1 MGQLRGDILLVDDE
15 RSVREFLA
23 IYLKRAG
30 HTVETVAST
39 AEARTAIARHEFDVL
54 ITDLRM
60 PDGTGL
66 DVLEASKKAHPETQ
80 VVVVT
85 AYATAETAIAA
96 MKAGAYDYLLKPFK
110 VDEVG
115 LVVERALER
124 RTLLRQNVTLR
135 AEIQGRY
142 RLDRLLG
149 KSAAMGRLFD
159 MIRKIAPARTSV
171 LLVGESGTGKEL
183 AAHALHEL
191 SSRANHAFV
200 AVNCGAIPEA
210 LLESELFGH
219 VKGAFTG
226 ATTDKEGLFEAANG
240 GTLFL
245 DEIGELPQAMQVKLL
260 RALQERRVKRV
271 GGVAEKDVDVRVV
284 AATNRDLETEVERG
298 SFRQDLF
305 YRLNVIQIRMP
316 PLRERR
322 EDIAL
327 LVEHFLRKFSAEHG
341 RRVTEIEPAAMAVL
355 GSHTF
360 PGNVRELENL
370 IERAVT
376 LSSDN
381 RITVDGLPDL
391 RAVGSRGARGSADVS
406 VDFPSEGVNLERE
419 VESFERGIILR
430 ALERTGGNRT
440 EAARL
445 LGISFRSM
453 RYRLSKLGITG
464 GEDLAGIPDAD
475 PENPQTGVSRAAD
488 AAQARAAPSGPAPV
502 GKPDDGA
509 GHGGAR

>member
-1 MGQLRGDILLVDDE
+1 MSPPRADILLADDE

-30 HTVETVAST
+30 HKVQTVASA
-39 AEARTAIARHEFDVL
+39 AEARVAIAQHEFDIV

-66 DVLEASKKAHPETQ
+66 DVLEESKKAYPDTQ

-124 RTLLRQNVTLR
+124 RTLQRQNVTLR

-183 AAHALHEL
+183 AARALHEL
-191 SSRANHAFV
+191 SPRADHAFV
-200 AVNCGAIPEA
+200 AVNCGAIPDA

-219 VKGAFTG
+219 VRGAFTG
-226 ATTDKEGLFEAANG
+226 ATTDKEGLFEAASG

-245 DEIGELPQAMQVKLL
+245 DEIGELPQSMQVKLL

-271 GGVAEKDVDVRVV
+271 GGVAEKEVDVRVV

-298 SFRQDLF
+298 TFRQDLF

-322 EDIAL
+322 EDVPL
-327 LVEHFLRKFSAEHG
+327 LIEHFLRKFSAEHG
-341 RRVTEIEPAAMAVL
+341 RSVTEIDPAAMSAL
-355 GSHTF
+355 TGYNF

-370 IERAVT
+370 VERAVT
-376 LSSDN
+376 LSSDT
-381 RITVDGLPDL
+381 RITIEGLPEL
-391 RAVGSRGARGSADVS
+391 RAGGTRGAAPTVEL
-406 VDFPSEGVNLERE
+406 PAEGLNLENE

-430 ALERTGGNRT
+430 ALERTRGNRT

-453 RYRLSKLGITG
+453 RYRLSKLGIAG
-464 GEDLAGIPDAD
+464 GDDGGGP
-475 PENPQTGVSRAAD
+475 GAD
-488 AAQARAAPSGPAPV
+488 AEPP
-502 GKPDDGA
+502 PDVV
-509 GHGGAR
+509 

>member
-1 MGQLRGDILLVDDE
+1 LATLRGDILLVDDE

-30 HTVETVAST
+30 YRVETAASAADARAMMT
-39 AEARTAIARHEFDVL
+39 AREFDVI

-66 DVLEASKKAHPETQ
+66 DVLQASKSLHPESQ
-80 VVVVT
+80 VIVVT

-124 RTLLRQNVTLR
+124 RTLLRQNVALR

-149 KSAAMGRLFD
+149 KSAAMGRLYD
-159 MIRKIAPARTSV
+159 MIRKIAPTRTSV

-183 AAHALHEL
+183 AARALHEL
-191 SSRANHAFV
+191 GPRADRPFV

-226 ATTDKEGLFEAANG
+226 ASGDKDGLFQAADG

-245 DEIGELPQAMQVKLL
+245 DEIGELPLPMQVKLL
-260 RALQERRVKRV
+260 RALQEKRIKPV
-271 GGVAEKDVDVRVV
+271 GGVAESEVDVRVV

-322 EDIAL
+322 EDVPL

-341 RRVTEIEPAAMAVL
+341 RAVTEIDPAAMSAL
-355 GSHTF
+355 TGYNF

-376 LSSDN
+376 LSSDA
-381 RITVDGLPDL
+381 RITLDSLPDL
-391 RAVGSRGARGSADVS
+391 RPGVSRGARSIPDL
-406 VDFPSEGVNLERE
+406 PSEGLNLERE
-419 VESFERGIILR
+419 VDAFERGIILR
-430 ALERTGGNRT
+430 ALERTTGNRT

-453 RYRLSKLGITG
+453 RYRLSKLGIA
-464 GEDLAGIPDAD
+464 GENDGD
-475 PENPQTGVSRAAD
+475 
-488 AAQARAAPSGPAPV
+488 PAP
-502 GKPDDGA
+502 PFPRQPSDDDA
-509 GHGGAR
+509 T